1 MQLSSIQQ
9 MSVFDNL
16 LTKSPIYK
24 DGSSFSLDQFLAD
37 HRKPLELVVAT
48 KPVVSVASPLLTNGK
63 HNSNRGK
70 KTEVFPFKDPAQIE
84 ALHHYLLNRAA
95 NAAPRYHNA
104 FYRDWLFFT
113 LSLNMGRRGCDTL
126 SLKWS
131 QVLELKSTSPLV
143 YEIIGTDY
151 NRLTERKTGKS
162 ALLVYNEDARA
173 AIRFYLDVTGI
184 IPQPDDYVFPS
195 TKHAANGSQQ
205 PVDPDNMGKTIKA
218 AAKACGIP
226 FNVCTHSLRKT
237 FGYRLYK
244 NTGDIA
250 LVQYV
255 LNHSSTAMT
264 LRYIGIDCETITEA
278 HQHLGNTLPDS
289 FYLKEVIA

>member
-9 MSVFDNL
+9 MSVCDNL
-16 LTKSPIYK
+16 PTKSPIYK

-48 KPVVSVASPLLTNGK
+48 KPVVSVANPLLTEGK

-70 KTEVFPFKDPAQIE
+70 KTEVVPFKDPSQIE
-84 ALHHYLLNRAA
+84 ALHHYLLSRAA
-95 NAAPRYHNA
+95 SAAPRYRNA

-173 AIRFYLDVTGI
+173 AIRFYLDATGI

-205 PVDPDNMGKTIKA
+205 PVVPDNIWVRPSRRQQKPVASHSMSALT
-218 AAKACGIP
+218 ACERPLAID
-226 FNVCTHSLRKT
+226 CTRT
-237 FGYRLYK
+237 P
-244 NTGDIA
+244 A
-250 LVQYV
+250 
-255 LNHSSTAMT
+255 T
-264 LRYIGIDCETITEA
+264 LR
-278 HQHLGNTLPDS
+278 S
-289 FYLKEVIA
+289 SSMF